1 MGARTDAALAQV
13 VAARADAEEQLERLE
28 AAARAAVD
36 VPARVKKSPAKAAGI
51 AAGGAFVALGG
62 PRRLFRRAKR
72 AVTGKEEELPSELLP
87 KEVELA
93 LRKLGSD
100 GKKVRG
106 TLEKEFAKYLE
117 DRSKER
123 KKEGLLATGVA
134 LATTVL
140 RPSAVR
146 VGKNL
151 AERVLNPDAPSF
163 EEQLEKLRARKR
175 GSDEGSA
182 ASGGPRGEAGL

>member
-62 PRRLFRRAKR
+62 PKRLFRRAKR

-87 KEVELA
+87 KEVEQA

-151 AERVLNPDAPSF
+151 AERMLNPDAPSF
-163 EEQLEKLRARKR
+163 EEQLEKLRARRR

-182 ASGGPRGEAGL
+182 TSGGPRGEAGL